1 VVSLK
6 GYGAIRALN
15 EIHNPAEGR
24 VETSPLLGAKVIY
37 MKEKTTS
44 TNADI
49 GDEEYKDSDLPEIE
63 KVDRRASVK
72 GAEDLTNQELL
83 AVVMSGDEGA
93 SDAAANVLD
102 TFNGHL
108 IHTFCASTEELMQ
121 IDDIGFREAY
131 KIKATFELTKRI
143 AAYCEVTNPKI
154 DCKDHVVKLLAPHMM
169 FLPQEE
175 FRVILLDSKQKL
187 IRIRTV
193 SLGSLDKAL
202 VEPRDVFRPAITAGA
217 ASLVIVHNHPS
228 GDPKPSEDDV
238 LLTSELCMCGKI
250 LGITVLDHI
259 IIGLQ
264 DHVSFRE
271 SGLM

>member
-1 VVSLK
+1 M
-6 GYGAIRALN
+6 
-15 EIHNPAEGR
+15 E
-24 VETSPLLGAKVIY
+24 
-37 MKEKTTS
+37 EKTTS
-44 TNADI
+44 TNASI
-49 GDEEYKDSDLPEIE
+49 GDGEYKCSDLPEIE
-63 KVDRRASVK
+63 KIDRRASVK
-72 GAEDLTNQELL
+72 RAENLTDQELL
-83 AVVMSGDEGA
+83 AVIMSGDKKGA
-93 SDAAANVLD
+93 SDAAANLLD
-102 TFNGHL
+102 TFDGHL

-121 IDDIGFREAY
+121 IEGIGCKEAY

-143 AAYCEVTNPKI
+143 AAYREVKNPKI

-175 FRVILLDSKQKL
+175 FRVILLDSKQEL
-187 IRIRTV
+187 IRVQTV

-202 VEPRDVFRPAITAGA
+202 VEPRDVFRPAITASA

-228 GDPKPSEDDV
+228 GDPNPSEDDV
-238 LLTSELCMCGKI
+238 LLTRELCMCGKI

>member
-1 VVSLK
+1 V
-6 GYGAIRALN
+6 
-15 EIHNPAEGR
+15 IH
-24 VETSPLLGAKVIY
+24 
-37 MKEKTTS
+37 MHEKTTS
-44 TNADI
+44 TSGTTG
-49 GDEEYKDSDLPEIE
+49 GDKYKGSDLSEIK
-63 KVDRRASVK
+63 KVDTRASVK
-72 GAEDLTNQELL
+72 KAEDLTNKELL
-83 AVVMSGDEGA
+83 AVILSGERGA
-93 SDAAANVLD
+93 SDAAATVLD
-102 TFNGHL
+102 TFDGHL
-108 IHTFCASTEELMQ
+108 IHTFCASIEELTRVEG
-121 IDDIGFREAY
+121 IGCKEAY

-154 DCKDHVVKLLAPHMM
+154 DCKDSVVKLLAPHMM
-169 FLPQEE
+169 FLPREE

-187 IRIRTV
+187 IRVNTV

-238 LLTSELCMCGKI
+238 LLTRELCMCGKI

-259 IIGLQ
+259 IIGKQ